1 MLEMIKKKL
10 DELTKT
16 VKKQNDEQIKFRRA
30 YEDQINNLDEDN
42 IPKLSNV
49 IETNTKNGQAIAAVV
64 SSDGAGGY
72 KADASLILQSI
83 NGQSSATLRAD
94 KVDFNAGT
102 YTVGA
107 DHISLAGKTINMT
120 SDNIKIASTN
130 FNVDRTGKATMNA
143 AVIKKGCI
151 LGSDITKGAGIQIG
165 SQYTDGTGCKSDVK
179 IYVNEDASTADG
191 VQKDIRGIT
200 IKSRCDLES
209 AGNDIGGNVEI
220 NPLSTGFTVNDDPGT
235 FMGFQRESG
244 HNSYLAMKTTRA
256 TIEVHDVTEIDGEV
270 QVAPYIKLAVGNV
283 YLRISSSGITCGN
296 GTTTKTLL

>member
-1 MLEMIKKKL
+1 MFEMIKKKL

-120 SDNIKIASTN
+120 GDNIKITSTN

-151 LGSDITKGAGIQIG
+151 LGSDITAGAGIQIG
-165 SQYTDGTGCKSDVK
+165 STYQFDSTSGKSSDVK
-179 IYVNEDASTADG
+179 IYVSETPDG
-191 VQKDIRGIT
+191 VGYSKGIEIRANDTGGNITDPRSGSLVVNSQELALTTLAGEASQEISYTTNLGSSDAFIGIEKYNSSTTALVLRVGNTGIWITDGAIYTTGIT
-200 IKSRCDLES
+200 
-209 AGNDIGGNVEI
+209 
-220 NPLSTGFTVNDDPGT
+220 
-235 FMGFQRESG
+235 SG
-244 HNSYLAMKTTRA
+244 SPPW
-256 TIEVHDVTEIDGEV
+256 VT
-270 QVAPYIKLAVGNV
+270 
-283 YLRISSSGITCGN
+283 
-296 GTTTKTLL
+296 

>member
-1 MLEMIKKKL
+1 MFEMIKKKL

-72 KADASLILQSI
+72 KANASLILSSI

-120 SDNIKIASTN
+120 GDNIKIASTN

-151 LGSDITKGAGIQIG
+151 LGSDIDTGAGIQIG
-165 SQYTDGTGCKSDVK
+165 STYDFGQGGKSSDVK
-179 IYVNEDASTADG
+179 IYVSETEDG
-191 VQKDIRGIT
+191 VGYSKGIEIRANDTGGNITNPRSGSLVVNSQEMALTTLAGEASQEISYTTNLGSSDAYIGIEKYNNATTTALVIRVGNTGIWITDGAIYTTGIT
-200 IKSRCDLES
+200 
-209 AGNDIGGNVEI
+209 
-220 NPLSTGFTVNDDPGT
+220 
-235 FMGFQRESG
+235 SG
-244 HNSYLAMKTTRA
+244 SPPW
-256 TIEVHDVTEIDGEV
+256 VT
-270 QVAPYIKLAVGNV
+270 
-283 YLRISSSGITCGN
+283 
-296 GTTTKTLL
+296 

>member
-1 MLEMIKKKL
+1 MFEMIKKKL

-120 SDNIKIASTN
+120 SDNIRIASTN

-151 LGSDITKGAGIQIG
+151 LGSDITEGAGIQIG
-165 SQYTDGTGCKSDVK
+165 STYQFDSTSGKSSDVK
-179 IYVNEDASTADG
+179 IYVSETPDG
-191 VQKDIRGIT
+191 VGYSKGIEIRANDTGGNITDPRSGSLVVNSQEMALTTLAGEASQEISYTTNLGSSDAFIGIEKYNSSTTALVLRVGNTGIWITDGAIYTTGIT
-200 IKSRCDLES
+200 
-209 AGNDIGGNVEI
+209 
-220 NPLSTGFTVNDDPGT
+220 
-235 FMGFQRESG
+235 SG
-244 HNSYLAMKTTRA
+244 SPPW
-256 TIEVHDVTEIDGEV
+256 VT
-270 QVAPYIKLAVGNV
+270 
-283 YLRISSSGITCGN
+283 
-296 GTTTKTLL
+296 

>member
-1 MLEMIKKKL
+1 MFEMIKKKL

-151 LGSDITKGAGIQIG
+151 LGSDITEGAGIQIG
-165 SQYTDGTGCKSDVK
+165 STYQFDSTSGKSSDVK
-179 IYVNEDASTADG
+179 IYVSETPDG
-191 VQKDIRGIT
+191 VGYSKGIEIR
-200 IKSRCDLES
+200 
-209 AGNDIGGNVEI
+209 ANDTGGNITDPRSGSLV
-220 NPLSTGFTVNDDPGT
+220 VNSQELALTTLAGEASQ
-235 FMGFQRESG
+235 GI
-244 HNSYLAMKTTRA
+244 SYTTNLGSSDA
-256 TIEVHDVTEIDGEV
+256 YIGIEK
-270 QVAPYIKLAVGNV
+270 YN
-283 YLRISSSGITCGN
+283 N
-296 GTTTKTLL
+296 GTTTALVLRVGNTGIWITDGAIYTTGITSGSPPWVT

>member
-1 MLEMIKKKL
+1 MFEMIKKKL

-42 IPKLSNV
+42 IPKLSSV

-120 SDNIKIASTN
+120 GDNIKIASTN

-151 LGSDITKGAGIQIG
+151 LGSDITEGAGIQIG
-165 SQYTDGTGCKSDVK
+165 STYQFDSTSGKSSDVK
-179 IYVNEDASTADG
+179 IYVSETPDG
-191 VQKDIRGIT
+191 VGYSKGIEIRANDTGGNITDPRSGSLVVNSQEMALTTLAGETSQGISFADLGSSDAYIGIEKYNNGATTALVIRVGNTGIWINDGAIYTTGIT
-200 IKSRCDLES
+200 
-209 AGNDIGGNVEI
+209 
-220 NPLSTGFTVNDDPGT
+220 
-235 FMGFQRESG
+235 SG
-244 HNSYLAMKTTRA
+244 SPPW
-256 TIEVHDVTEIDGEV
+256 V
-270 QVAPYIKLAVGNV
+270 
-283 YLRISSSGITCGN
+283 
-296 GTTTKTLL
+296 

>member
-120 SDNIKIASTN
+120 SDNIKISSTN

-151 LGSDITKGAGIQIG
+151 LGSDITAGAGIQIG
-165 SQYTDGTGCKSDVK
+165 STYQFDSTSGKSSDVK
-179 IYVNEDASTADG
+179 IYVSETPDG
-191 VQKDIRGIT
+191 VGYSKGIEIRANDTGGNITDPRSGSLVVNSQELALTTLAGEASQEISYTTNLGSSDAFIGIEKYNSSTTALVLRVGNTGIWITDGAIYTTGIT
-200 IKSRCDLES
+200 
-209 AGNDIGGNVEI
+209 
-220 NPLSTGFTVNDDPGT
+220 
-235 FMGFQRESG
+235 SG
-244 HNSYLAMKTTRA
+244 SPPW
-256 TIEVHDVTEIDGEV
+256 VT
-270 QVAPYIKLAVGNV
+270 
-283 YLRISSSGITCGN
+283 
-296 GTTTKTLL
+296 

>member
-1 MLEMIKKKL
+1 MFEMIKKKL

-42 IPKLSNV
+42 IPKLSGIVQENK
-49 IETNTKNGQAIAAVV
+49 KNGQTIAAIV
-64 SSDGAGGY
+64 SSDGEGGY
-72 KADASLILQSI
+72 VANASLILSSI

-120 SDNIKIASTN
+120 GDNIKITSTN

-151 LGSDITKGAGIQIG
+151 LGSDITAGAGIQIG
-165 SQYTDGTGCKSDVK
+165 STYQFDSTSGKSSDVK
-179 IYVNEDASTADG
+179 IYVSETPDG
-191 VQKDIRGIT
+191 VGYSKGIEIRANDTGGNITDPRSGSLVVNSQELALTTLAGEASQEISYTTNLGSSDAFIGIEKYNSSTTALVLRVGNTGIWITDGAIYTTGIT
-200 IKSRCDLES
+200 
-209 AGNDIGGNVEI
+209 
-220 NPLSTGFTVNDDPGT
+220 
-235 FMGFQRESG
+235 SG
-244 HNSYLAMKTTRA
+244 SPPW
-256 TIEVHDVTEIDGEV
+256 VT
-270 QVAPYIKLAVGNV
+270 
-283 YLRISSSGITCGN
+283 
-296 GTTTKTLL
+296 

>member
-1 MLEMIKKKL
+1 MFEMIKKKL

-94 KVDFNAGT
+94 KIDFTAGT

-120 SDNIKIASTN
+120 GDNIKITSTN

-151 LGSDITKGAGIQIG
+151 LGSDITEGAGIQIG
-165 SQYTDGTGCKSDVK
+165 STYQFDSTSGKSSDVK
-179 IYVNEDASTADG
+179 IYVSETPDG
-191 VQKDIRGIT
+191 VGYSKGIEIRANDTGGNITDPRSGSLVVNSQEMALTTLAGEESQGISYTTNLGSSDAYIGIEKYNNATTTALVIRVGNTGIWITDGAIYTTGIT
-200 IKSRCDLES
+200 
-209 AGNDIGGNVEI
+209 
-220 NPLSTGFTVNDDPGT
+220 
-235 FMGFQRESG
+235 SG
-244 HNSYLAMKTTRA
+244 SPPW
-256 TIEVHDVTEIDGEV
+256 VT
-270 QVAPYIKLAVGNV
+270 
-283 YLRISSSGITCGN
+283 
-296 GTTTKTLL
+296 

>member
-1 MLEMIKKKL
+1 MFEMIKKKL

-120 SDNIKIASTN
+120 GDNIKITSTN

-151 LGSDITKGAGIQIG
+151 LGSDITSGAGIQIG
-165 SQYTDGTGCKSDVK
+165 STYDFGQGGKSSDVK
-179 IYVNEDASTADG
+179 IYVSETEDG
-191 VQKDIRGIT
+191 VGYSKGIEIRANDTGGNITDPRSGSLVVNSQEMALTTLAGEASQGISYTTNLGSSDAYIGIEKYNNATTTALVIRVGNTGIWITDGAIYTTGIT
-200 IKSRCDLES
+200 
-209 AGNDIGGNVEI
+209 
-220 NPLSTGFTVNDDPGT
+220 
-235 FMGFQRESG
+235 SG
-244 HNSYLAMKTTRA
+244 SPPW
-256 TIEVHDVTEIDGEV
+256 VT
-270 QVAPYIKLAVGNV
+270 
-283 YLRISSSGITCGN
+283 
-296 GTTTKTLL
+296 

>member
-1 MLEMIKKKL
+1 MFEMIKKKL

-42 IPKLSNV
+42 IPKLSSV

-120 SDNIKIASTN
+120 GDNIKITSTN

-151 LGSDITKGAGIQIG
+151 LGSDIDTGAGIQIG
-165 SQYTDGTGCKSDVK
+165 STYDFGQGGKSSDVK
-179 IYVNEDASTADG
+179 IYVSETEDG
-191 VQKDIRGIT
+191 VGYSKGIEIRANDTGGNITNPRSGSLVVNSQEMALTTLAGEASQGISFTTNLGSSDAYIGIEKYNNATTTALVIRVGNTGIWITDGAIYTTGIT
-200 IKSRCDLES
+200 S
-209 AGNDIGGNVEI
+209 GNPPWV
-220 NPLSTGFTVNDDPGT
+220 
-235 FMGFQRESG
+235 
-244 HNSYLAMKTTRA
+244 
-256 TIEVHDVTEIDGEV
+256 
-270 QVAPYIKLAVGNV
+270 
-283 YLRISSSGITCGN
+283 
-296 GTTTKTLL
+296 

>member
-1 MLEMIKKKL
+1 MREIEKKL

-72 KADASLILQSI
+72 TANASLILSSI

-94 KVDFNAGT
+94 KVDFTAGT

-120 SDNIKIASTN
+120 SDNIKISSTN

-151 LGSDITKGAGIQIG
+151 LGSDITEGAGIQIG
-165 SQYTDGTGCKSDVK
+165 STYQFDSTSGKSSDVK
-179 IYVNEDASTADG
+179 IYVSETPDG
-191 VQKDIRGIT
+191 VGYSKGIEIR
-200 IKSRCDLES
+200 
-209 AGNDIGGNVEI
+209 ANDTGGNITDPRSGSLV
-220 NPLSTGFTVNDDPGT
+220 VNSQELALTTLAGEASQ
-235 FMGFQRESG
+235 GI
-244 HNSYLAMKTTRA
+244 SYTTNLGSSDA
-256 TIEVHDVTEIDGEV
+256 YIGIEK
-270 QVAPYIKLAVGNV
+270 YN
-283 YLRISSSGITCGN
+283 N
-296 GTTTKTLL
+296 GTTTALVLRVGNTGIWITDGAIYTTGITSGSPPWGT

>member
-1 MLEMIKKKL
+1 MFEMIKKKL

-72 KADASLILQSI
+72 KANASLILQSI

-107 DHISLAGKTINMT
+107 DHISLAGKTINLT
-120 SDNIKIASTN
+120 ADNIKIASTN
-130 FNVDRTGKATMNA
+130 CNVDRTGKATVNA

-151 LGSDITKGAGIQIG
+151 LGSDITAGAGIQIG
-165 SQYTDGTGCKSDVK
+165 STYQFDSTSGKSSDVK
-179 IYVNEDASTADG
+179 IYVSETPDG
-191 VQKDIRGIT
+191 VGYSKGIEIRANDTGGNITDPRSGSLVVNSQEMALTTLAGEASQGISYTTNLGSSDAYIGIEKYNNATITALVIRVGNTGIWITDGAIYTTGIT
-200 IKSRCDLES
+200 
-209 AGNDIGGNVEI
+209 
-220 NPLSTGFTVNDDPGT
+220 
-235 FMGFQRESG
+235 SG
-244 HNSYLAMKTTRA
+244 SPPW
-256 TIEVHDVTEIDGEV
+256 VT
-270 QVAPYIKLAVGNV
+270 
-283 YLRISSSGITCGN
+283 
-296 GTTTKTLL
+296 

>member
-1 MLEMIKKKL
+1 MFEMIKKKL

-120 SDNIKIASTN
+120 GDNIKITSTN

-151 LGSDITKGAGIQIG
+151 LGSDITEGAGIQIG
-165 SQYTDGTGCKSDVK
+165 STYQFDSTSGKSSDVK
-179 IYVNEDASTADG
+179 IYVSETPDG
-191 VQKDIRGIT
+191 VGYSKGIEIRANDTGGNITDPRSGSLVVNSQELALTTLAGEASQGISYTTNLSSSDAYIGIEKYNNATTTALVIRVGNTGIWITDGAIYTTGIT
-200 IKSRCDLES
+200 
-209 AGNDIGGNVEI
+209 
-220 NPLSTGFTVNDDPGT
+220 
-235 FMGFQRESG
+235 SG
-244 HNSYLAMKTTRA
+244 SPPW
-256 TIEVHDVTEIDGEV
+256 VT
-270 QVAPYIKLAVGNV
+270 
-283 YLRISSSGITCGN
+283 
-296 GTTTKTLL
+296 

>member
-1 MLEMIKKKL
+1 MFEMIKKKL

-30 YEDQINNLDEDN
+30 YEDQITNLDEDN
-42 IPKLSNV
+42 IPKLSSV

-120 SDNIKIASTN
+120 GDNIKIASTN

-143 AVIKKGCI
+143 AVVKKGCI
-151 LGSDITKGAGIQIG
+151 LGSDIDTGAGIQIG
-165 SQYTDGTGCKSDVK
+165 STYDFGEGGKSSDVK
-179 IYVNEDASTADG
+179 IYSSMTPDG
-191 VQKDIRGIT
+191 IGYSKGIEIR
-200 IKSRCDLES
+200 
-209 AGNDIGGNVEI
+209 ANDIGGTISDDRSGSLVLNSQEIALTTLQGDASQGIQYDNVEMTDKDAYI
-220 NPLSTGFTVNDDPGT
+220 GID
-235 FMGFQRESG
+235 
-244 HNSYLAMKTTRA
+244 KTTTGNHPCIVLR
-256 TIEVHDVTEIDGEV
+256 
-270 QVAPYIKLAVGNV
+270 VGNV
-283 YLRISSSGITCGN
+283 GLYITSSGIY
-296 GTTTKTLL
+296 TTGITSGSPPWV

>member
-1 MLEMIKKKL
+1 MFEMIKKKL

-120 SDNIKIASTN
+120 GDNIKITSTN

-151 LGSDITKGAGIQIG
+151 LGSDITEGAGIQIG
-165 SQYTDGTGCKSDVK
+165 STYQFDSTSGKSSDVK
-179 IYVNEDASTADG
+179 IYVSETPDG
-191 VQKDIRGIT
+191 VGYSKGIEIR
-200 IKSRCDLES
+200 
-209 AGNDIGGNVEI
+209 ANDTGGNITDPRSGSLV
-220 NPLSTGFTVNDDPGT
+220 VNSQELALTTLAGEASQ
-235 FMGFQRESG
+235 GI
-244 HNSYLAMKTTRA
+244 SYTTNLGSSDA
-256 TIEVHDVTEIDGEV
+256 YIGIEK
-270 QVAPYIKLAVGNV
+270 YN
-283 YLRISSSGITCGN
+283 N
-296 GTTTKTLL
+296 GTTTALVLRVGNTGIWITDGAIYTTGITSGSPPWVT

>member
-1 MLEMIKKKL
+1 MFEMIKKKL

-42 IPKLSNV
+42 IPKLSSV

-120 SDNIKIASTN
+120 GDNIKITSTN

-151 LGSDITKGAGIQIG
+151 LGSDITAGAGIQIG
-165 SQYTDGTGCKSDVK
+165 STYQFDSTSGKSSDVK
-179 IYVNEDASTADG
+179 IYVSETPDG
-191 VQKDIRGIT
+191 VGYSKGIEIRANDTGGNITDPRSGSLVVNSQELALTTLAGEASQEISYTTNLGSSDAFIGIEKYNSSTTALVLRVGNTGIWITDGAIYTTGIT
-200 IKSRCDLES
+200 
-209 AGNDIGGNVEI
+209 
-220 NPLSTGFTVNDDPGT
+220 
-235 FMGFQRESG
+235 SG
-244 HNSYLAMKTTRA
+244 SPPW
-256 TIEVHDVTEIDGEV
+256 VT
-270 QVAPYIKLAVGNV
+270 
-283 YLRISSSGITCGN
+283 
-296 GTTTKTLL
+296 

>member
-107 DHISLAGKTINMT
+107 DHISLAGKTINLT
-120 SDNIKIASTN
+120 ADNIKIASTN
-130 FNVDRTGKATMNA
+130 CNVDRTGKATVNA

-151 LGSDITKGAGIQIG
+151 LGSDITEGAGIQIG
-165 SQYTDGTGCKSDVK
+165 STYQFDSTSGKSSDVK
-179 IYVNEDASTADG
+179 IYVSETPDG
-191 VQKDIRGIT
+191 VGYSKGIEIR
-200 IKSRCDLES
+200 
-209 AGNDIGGNVEI
+209 ANDTGGNITDPRSGSLV
-220 NPLSTGFTVNDDPGT
+220 VNSQELALTTLAGEASQ
-235 FMGFQRESG
+235 GI
-244 HNSYLAMKTTRA
+244 SYTTNLGSSDA
-256 TIEVHDVTEIDGEV
+256 YIGIEK
-270 QVAPYIKLAVGNV
+270 YN
-283 YLRISSSGITCGN
+283 N
-296 GTTTKTLL
+296 GTTTALVLRVGNTGIWITDGAIYTTGITSGSPPWVT

>member
-1 MLEMIKKKL
+1 MFEMIKKKL
-10 DELTKT
+10 DELTKA

-143 AVIKKGCI
+143 AVVKKGCI
-151 LGSDITKGAGIQIG
+151 LGSDITEGAGIQIG
-165 SQYTDGTGCKSDVK
+165 STYQFDSTSGKSSDVK
-179 IYVNEDASTADG
+179 IYVSETPDG
-191 VQKDIRGIT
+191 VGYSKGIEIR
-200 IKSRCDLES
+200 
-209 AGNDIGGNVEI
+209 ANDTGGNITDPRSGSLV
-220 NPLSTGFTVNDDPGT
+220 VNSQELALTTLAGEASQ
-235 FMGFQRESG
+235 GI
-244 HNSYLAMKTTRA
+244 SYTTNLGSSDA
-256 TIEVHDVTEIDGEV
+256 YIGIEK
-270 QVAPYIKLAVGNV
+270 YN
-283 YLRISSSGITCGN
+283 N
-296 GTTTKTLL
+296 GTTTALVLRVGNTGIWIADGAIYTTGITSGSPPWVT

>member
-1 MLEMIKKKL
+1 MIKKKL

-120 SDNIKIASTN
+120 SDNIRIASTN

-151 LGSDITKGAGIQIG
+151 LGSDITEGAGIQIG
-165 SQYTDGTGCKSDVK
+165 STYQFDSTSGKSSDVK
-179 IYVNEDASTADG
+179 IYVSETPDG
-191 VQKDIRGIT
+191 VGYSKGIEIRANDTGGNITDPRSGSLVVNSQEMALTTLAGEASQEISYTTNLGSSDAFIGIEKYNSSTTALVLRVGNTGIWITDGAIYTTGIT
-200 IKSRCDLES
+200 
-209 AGNDIGGNVEI
+209 
-220 NPLSTGFTVNDDPGT
+220 
-235 FMGFQRESG
+235 SG
-244 HNSYLAMKTTRA
+244 SPPW
-256 TIEVHDVTEIDGEV
+256 VT
-270 QVAPYIKLAVGNV
+270 
-283 YLRISSSGITCGN
+283 
-296 GTTTKTLL
+296 

>member
-94 KVDFNAGT
+94 KVDFTAGT

-130 FNVDRTGKATMNA
+130 FNVDRTGKATVNA

-151 LGSDITKGAGIQIG
+151 LGSDITSGAGIQIG
-165 SQYTDGTGCKSDVK
+165 STYQFDSTSGKSSDVK
-179 IYVNEDASTADG
+179 IYVSETPDG
-191 VQKDIRGIT
+191 VGYSKGIEIRANDTGGNITDPRSGSLVVNSQEMALTTLAGEASQGISYTTNLGSSDAYIGIEKYNNATTTALVIRVGNTGIWITDGAIYTTGIT
-200 IKSRCDLES
+200 
-209 AGNDIGGNVEI
+209 
-220 NPLSTGFTVNDDPGT
+220 
-235 FMGFQRESG
+235 SG
-244 HNSYLAMKTTRA
+244 SPPW
-256 TIEVHDVTEIDGEV
+256 VT
-270 QVAPYIKLAVGNV
+270 
-283 YLRISSSGITCGN
+283 
-296 GTTTKTLL
+296 

>member
-1 MLEMIKKKL
+1 MFEMIKKKL

-120 SDNIKIASTN
+120 GDNIKITSTN

-151 LGSDITKGAGIQIG
+151 LGSDITAGAGIQIG
-165 SQYTDGTGCKSDVK
+165 STYQFDSTSGKSSDVK
-179 IYVNEDASTADG
+179 IYVSETPDG
-191 VQKDIRGIT
+191 VGYSKGIEIRANDTGGNITDPRSGSLVVNSQEMALTTLAGEASQGISYTTNLGSSDAYIGIEKYNNATTTALVIRVGNTGIWITDGAIYTTGIT
-200 IKSRCDLES
+200 
-209 AGNDIGGNVEI
+209 
-220 NPLSTGFTVNDDPGT
+220 
-235 FMGFQRESG
+235 SG
-244 HNSYLAMKTTRA
+244 SPPW
-256 TIEVHDVTEIDGEV
+256 VT
-270 QVAPYIKLAVGNV
+270 
-283 YLRISSSGITCGN
+283 
-296 GTTTKTLL
+296 

>member
-151 LGSDITKGAGIQIG
+151 LGSDITAGAGIQIG
-165 SQYTDGTGCKSDVK
+165 STYQFDSTSGKSSDVK
-179 IYVNEDASTADG
+179 IYVSETPDG
-191 VQKDIRGIT
+191 VGYSKGIEIRANDTGGNITDPRSGSLVVNSQELALTTLAGEASQEISYTTNLGSSDAFIGIEKYNSSTTALVLRVGNTGIWITDGAIYTTGIT
-200 IKSRCDLES
+200 
-209 AGNDIGGNVEI
+209 
-220 NPLSTGFTVNDDPGT
+220 
-235 FMGFQRESG
+235 SG
-244 HNSYLAMKTTRA
+244 SPPW
-256 TIEVHDVTEIDGEV
+256 VT
-270 QVAPYIKLAVGNV
+270 
-283 YLRISSSGITCGN
+283 
-296 GTTTKTLL
+296 

>member
-1 MLEMIKKKL
+1 MFEMIKKKL

-42 IPKLSNV
+42 IPKLSSV

-120 SDNIKIASTN
+120 GDNIKITSTN

-151 LGSDITKGAGIQIG
+151 LGSDITEGAGIQIG
-165 SQYTDGTGCKSDVK
+165 STYDFGQGGKSSDVK
-179 IYVNEDASTADG
+179 IYVSETEDG
-191 VQKDIRGIT
+191 VGYSKGIEIRANDTGGNITNPRSGSLVVNSQEMALTTLAGEASQGISFTTNLGSSDAYIGIEKYNNATTTALVIRVGNTGIWITDGAIYTTGIT
-200 IKSRCDLES
+200 
-209 AGNDIGGNVEI
+209 
-220 NPLSTGFTVNDDPGT
+220 
-235 FMGFQRESG
+235 SG
-244 HNSYLAMKTTRA
+244 SPPW
-256 TIEVHDVTEIDGEV
+256 V
-270 QVAPYIKLAVGNV
+270 
-283 YLRISSSGITCGN
+283 
-296 GTTTKTLL
+296 

>member
-1 MLEMIKKKL
+1 MFEMIKKKL

-42 IPKLSNV
+42 IPKLSGIV
-49 IETNTKNGQAIAAVV
+49 QENTKNGQTIAAIV
-64 SSDGAGGY
+64 SSDGEGGY
-72 KADASLILQSI
+72 TANASLILSSI

-120 SDNIKIASTN
+120 GDNIKITSTN

-151 LGSDITKGAGIQIG
+151 LGSDITEGAGIQVG
-165 SQYTDGTGCKSDVK
+165 AAYTDANGIKSDVK
-179 IYVNEDASTADG
+179 IFMTGTEVLGNDSA
-191 VQKDIRGIT
+191 RGINLKAMT
-200 IKSRCDLES
+200 DLQNNNENVGGVITLNPADVSLKSNDGTCAVGVKREYLLTPFAFMNTES
-209 AGNDIGGNVEI
+209 T
-220 NPLSTGFTVNDDPGT
+220 S
-235 FMGFQRESG
+235 
-244 HNSYLAMKTTRA
+244 
-256 TIEVHDVTEIDGEV
+256 IELHDIDGEGV
-270 QVAPYIKLAVGNV
+270 GNPYIELKVGNV
-283 YLRISSSGITCGN
+283 FLKISETGITCGN

>member
-1 MLEMIKKKL
+1 MFEMIKKKL
-10 DELTKT
+10 NELTKT

-120 SDNIKIASTN
+120 SDNITIASTN
-130 FNVDRTGKATMNA
+130 LNVDRTGKATVNA
-143 AVIKKGCI
+143 AVVKKGCI
-151 LGSDITKGAGIQIG
+151 LGSDITEGAGIQIG
-165 SQYTDGTGCKSDVK
+165 STYQFDSTSGKSSDVK
-179 IYVNEDASTADG
+179 IYVSETPDG
-191 VQKDIRGIT
+191 VGYSKGIEIRANDTGGNITDPRSGSLVVNSQELALTTLAGEASQEISYTTNLGSSDAFIGIEKYNSSTTALVLRVGNTGIWITDGAIYTTGIT
-200 IKSRCDLES
+200 
-209 AGNDIGGNVEI
+209 
-220 NPLSTGFTVNDDPGT
+220 
-235 FMGFQRESG
+235 SG
-244 HNSYLAMKTTRA
+244 SPPW
-256 TIEVHDVTEIDGEV
+256 VT
-270 QVAPYIKLAVGNV
+270 
-283 YLRISSSGITCGN
+283 
-296 GTTTKTLL
+296 

>member
-1 MLEMIKKKL
+1 MFEMIKKKL

-30 YEDQINNLDEDN
+30 YEDQITNLDEDN
-42 IPKLSNV
+42 IPKLSSV

-120 SDNIKIASTN
+120 ADNIKITSTN

-151 LGSDITKGAGIQIG
+151 LGSDIDTGAGIQIG
-165 SQYTDGTGCKSDVK
+165 STYDFGQGGKSSDVK
-179 IYVNEDASTADG
+179 IYVSETEDG
-191 VQKDIRGIT
+191 VGYSKGIEIRANDTGGSITTPRSGSLVVNSQEMALTTLAGEASQGISFATNLGSSDAYIGIEKYNNATTTALVIRVGNTGIWITDGAIYTTGIT
-200 IKSRCDLES
+200 
-209 AGNDIGGNVEI
+209 
-220 NPLSTGFTVNDDPGT
+220 
-235 FMGFQRESG
+235 SG
-244 HNSYLAMKTTRA
+244 SPPW
-256 TIEVHDVTEIDGEV
+256 V
-270 QVAPYIKLAVGNV
+270 
-283 YLRISSSGITCGN
+283 
-296 GTTTKTLL
+296 

>member
-1 MLEMIKKKL
+1 MFEMIKKKL

-42 IPKLSNV
+42 IPKLSSV

-120 SDNIKIASTN
+120 GDNIKIASTN

-151 LGSDITKGAGIQIG
+151 LGSDITSGAGIQIG
-165 SQYTDGTGCKSDVK
+165 STYQFDSTSGKSSDVK
-179 IYVNEDASTADG
+179 IYVSETPDG
-191 VQKDIRGIT
+191 VGYSKGIEIRANDTGGNITDPRSGSLVVNSQELALTTLAGEASQEISYTTNLGSSDAYIGIEKYNNATTTALVIRVGNTGIWITDGAIYTTGIT
-200 IKSRCDLES
+200 
-209 AGNDIGGNVEI
+209 
-220 NPLSTGFTVNDDPGT
+220 
-235 FMGFQRESG
+235 SG
-244 HNSYLAMKTTRA
+244 SPPW
-256 TIEVHDVTEIDGEV
+256 VT
-270 QVAPYIKLAVGNV
+270 
-283 YLRISSSGITCGN
+283 
-296 GTTTKTLL
+296 

>member
-1 MLEMIKKKL
+1 MFEMIKKKL

-72 KADASLILQSI
+72 KANASLILQSI

-107 DHISLAGKTINMT
+107 DHISLAGKTINLT
-120 SDNIKIASTN
+120 ADNIKITSTN

-151 LGSDITKGAGIQIG
+151 LGSDITEGAGIQIG
-165 SQYTDGTGCKSDVK
+165 STYQFDSTSGKSSDVK
-179 IYVNEDASTADG
+179 IYVSETEDG
-191 VQKDIRGIT
+191 VGYSKGIEIRANDTGGNITDPRSGSLVVNSQEMALTTLAGEASQGISYTTNLGSSDAYIGIEKYNNATTTALVIRVGNTGIWITDGAIYTTGIT
-200 IKSRCDLES
+200 
-209 AGNDIGGNVEI
+209 
-220 NPLSTGFTVNDDPGT
+220 
-235 FMGFQRESG
+235 SG
-244 HNSYLAMKTTRA
+244 SPPW
-256 TIEVHDVTEIDGEV
+256 VT
-270 QVAPYIKLAVGNV
+270 
-283 YLRISSSGITCGN
+283 
-296 GTTTKTLL
+296 

>member
-1 MLEMIKKKL
+1 MFEMIKKKL

-42 IPKLSNV
+42 IPKLSSV

-120 SDNIKIASTN
+120 GDNIKITSTN
-130 FNVDRTGKATMNA
+130 FSADSTGKATMNA

-151 LGSDITKGAGIQIG
+151 LGSDIDTGAGIQIG
-165 SQYTDGTGCKSDVK
+165 STYDFGQGGKSSDVK
-179 IYVNEDASTADG
+179 IYVSETEDG
-191 VQKDIRGIT
+191 VGYSKGIEIRANDTGGNITDPRSGSLVVNSQEMALTTLAGEASQGISFATNLGSSDAYIGIEKYNNATTTALVIRVGNTGIWITDGAIYTTGIT
-200 IKSRCDLES
+200 
-209 AGNDIGGNVEI
+209 
-220 NPLSTGFTVNDDPGT
+220 
-235 FMGFQRESG
+235 SG
-244 HNSYLAMKTTRA
+244 SPPW
-256 TIEVHDVTEIDGEV
+256 V
-270 QVAPYIKLAVGNV
+270 
-283 YLRISSSGITCGN
+283 
-296 GTTTKTLL
+296 

>member
-1 MLEMIKKKL
+1 MFEMIKKKL

-94 KVDFNAGT
+94 KVDFTAGT

-151 LGSDITKGAGIQIG
+151 LGSDITEGAGIQIG
-165 SQYTDGTGCKSDVK
+165 STYQFDSTSGKSSDVK
-179 IYVNEDASTADG
+179 IYVSETPDG
-191 VQKDIRGIT
+191 VGYSKGIEIR
-200 IKSRCDLES
+200 
-209 AGNDIGGNVEI
+209 ANDTGGNITDPRSGSLV
-220 NPLSTGFTVNDDPGT
+220 VNSQELALTTLAGEASQ
-235 FMGFQRESG
+235 GI
-244 HNSYLAMKTTRA
+244 SYTTNLGSSDA
-256 TIEVHDVTEIDGEV
+256 YIGIEK
-270 QVAPYIKLAVGNV
+270 YN
-283 YLRISSSGITCGN
+283 N
-296 GTTTKTLL
+296 GTTTALVLRVGNTGIWITDGAIYTTGITPGSPPWVT

>member
-1 MLEMIKKKL
+1 MFEMIKKKL

-120 SDNIKIASTN
+120 GDNIKITSTN

-151 LGSDITKGAGIQIG
+151 LGSDITEGAGIQIG
-165 SQYTDGTGCKSDVK
+165 STYQFDSTSGKSSDVK
-179 IYVNEDASTADG
+179 IYVSETPDG
-191 VQKDIRGIT
+191 VGYSKGIEIRANDTGGNITDPRSGSLVVNSQELALTTLAGEASQEISYTTNLGSSDAFIGIEKYNSSTTALVLRVGNTGIWITDGAIYTTGIT
-200 IKSRCDLES
+200 
-209 AGNDIGGNVEI
+209 
-220 NPLSTGFTVNDDPGT
+220 
-235 FMGFQRESG
+235 SG
-244 HNSYLAMKTTRA
+244 SPPW
-256 TIEVHDVTEIDGEV
+256 VT
-270 QVAPYIKLAVGNV
+270 
-283 YLRISSSGITCGN
+283 
-296 GTTTKTLL
+296 

>member
-1 MLEMIKKKL
+1 MFEMIKKKL

-16 VKKQNDEQIKFRRA
+16 VKKQNDEQIKFRRT

-42 IPKLSNV
+42 IPKLSSI

-94 KVDFNAGT
+94 KVDFTAGT

-120 SDNIKIASTN
+120 SDNIKIRSTN

-151 LGSDITKGAGIQIG
+151 LGSDIDTGAGIQIG
-165 SQYTDGTGCKSDVK
+165 STYQFDSTSGKASDVK
-179 IYVNEDASTADG
+179 IYVSQTPDG
-191 VQKDIRGIT
+191 VGYSKGIEIR
-200 IKSRCDLES
+200 
-209 AGNDIGGNVEI
+209 ANDTGGNITDPRSGSLV
-220 NPLSTGFTVNDDPGT
+220 VNSQELALTTLAGEASQDI
-235 FMGFQRESG
+235 
-244 HNSYLAMKTTRA
+244 SYAANL
-256 TIEVHDVTEIDGEV
+256 
-270 QVAPYIKLAVGNV
+270 
-283 YLRISSSGITCGN
+283 SSSDAYIGIEKYNN
-296 GTTTKTLL
+296 GTTTALVLRVGNTGIWITDGAIYTTGITSGSPPWVS

>member
-1 MLEMIKKKL
+1 MFEMIKKKL

-42 IPKLSNV
+42 IPKLSGIVQENK
-49 IETNTKNGQAIAAVV
+49 KNGQTIAAIV
-64 SSDGAGGY
+64 SSDGEGGY
-72 KADASLILQSI
+72 VANASLILSSI

-120 SDNIKIASTN
+120 GDNIKIKSTN

-151 LGSDITKGAGIQIG
+151 LGSDITAGAGIQIG
-165 SQYTDGTGCKSDVK
+165 STYQFDSTSGKSSDVK
-179 IYVNEDASTADG
+179 IYVSETPDG
-191 VQKDIRGIT
+191 VGYSKGIEIRANDTGGNITDPRSGSLVVNSQELALTTLAGEASQEISYTTNLGSSDAFIGIEKYNSSTTALVLRVGNTGIWITDGAIYTTGIT
-200 IKSRCDLES
+200 
-209 AGNDIGGNVEI
+209 
-220 NPLSTGFTVNDDPGT
+220 
-235 FMGFQRESG
+235 SG
-244 HNSYLAMKTTRA
+244 SPPW
-256 TIEVHDVTEIDGEV
+256 VT
-270 QVAPYIKLAVGNV
+270 
-283 YLRISSSGITCGN
+283 
-296 GTTTKTLL
+296 

>member
-1 MLEMIKKKL
+1 MFEMIKKKL

-30 YEDQINNLDEDN
+30 YEDQISNLDEDN
-42 IPKLSNV
+42 IPKLSSV

-120 SDNIKIASTN
+120 GDNIKITSTN

-151 LGSDITKGAGIQIG
+151 LGSDIDTGAGIQIG
-165 SQYTDGTGCKSDVK
+165 STYDFGQGGKSSDVK
-179 IYVNEDASTADG
+179 IYVSETEDG
-191 VQKDIRGIT
+191 VGYSKGIEIRANDTGGNITDPRSGSLVVNSQEMALTTLAGEASQGISFASLGSSDAYIGIEKYNNGATTALVIRVGNTGIWINDGAIYTTGIT
-200 IKSRCDLES
+200 
-209 AGNDIGGNVEI
+209 
-220 NPLSTGFTVNDDPGT
+220 
-235 FMGFQRESG
+235 SG
-244 HNSYLAMKTTRA
+244 SPPW
-256 TIEVHDVTEIDGEV
+256 V
-270 QVAPYIKLAVGNV
+270 
-283 YLRISSSGITCGN
+283 
-296 GTTTKTLL
+296 

>member
-1 MLEMIKKKL
+1 MFEMIKKKL

-120 SDNIKIASTN
+120 GDNIKIASTN

-151 LGSDITKGAGIQIG
+151 LGSDITSGAGIQIG
-165 SQYTDGTGCKSDVK
+165 STYQFDSTSGKSSDVK
-179 IYVNEDASTADG
+179 IYVSETPDG
-191 VQKDIRGIT
+191 VGYSKGIEIRANDTGGNITDPRSGSLVVNSQELALTTLAGEASQEISYTTNLGSSDAYIGIEKYNNATTTALVIRVGNTGIWITDGAIYTTGIT
-200 IKSRCDLES
+200 
-209 AGNDIGGNVEI
+209 
-220 NPLSTGFTVNDDPGT
+220 
-235 FMGFQRESG
+235 SG
-244 HNSYLAMKTTRA
+244 SPPW
-256 TIEVHDVTEIDGEV
+256 VT
-270 QVAPYIKLAVGNV
+270 
-283 YLRISSSGITCGN
+283 
-296 GTTTKTLL
+296 

>member
-1 MLEMIKKKL
+1 MFEMIKKKL

-94 KVDFNAGT
+94 KVNFNAGT

-120 SDNIKIASTN
+120 GDNIKITSTN

-151 LGSDITKGAGIQIG
+151 LGSDITAGAGIQIG
-165 SQYTDGTGCKSDVK
+165 STYQFDSTSGKSSDVK
-179 IYVNEDASTADG
+179 IYVSETPDG
-191 VQKDIRGIT
+191 VGYSKGIEIRANDTGGNITDPRSGSLVVNSQEMALTTLAGEASQGISYTTNLGSSDAYIGIEKYNNATTTALVIRVGNTGIWITDGAIYTTGIT
-200 IKSRCDLES
+200 
-209 AGNDIGGNVEI
+209 
-220 NPLSTGFTVNDDPGT
+220 
-235 FMGFQRESG
+235 SG
-244 HNSYLAMKTTRA
+244 SPPW
-256 TIEVHDVTEIDGEV
+256 VT
-270 QVAPYIKLAVGNV
+270 
-283 YLRISSSGITCGN
+283 
-296 GTTTKTLL
+296 

>member
-1 MLEMIKKKL
+1 MFEMIKKKL

-107 DHISLAGKTINMT
+107 DHISLAGKTISMT

-143 AVIKKGCI
+143 AVVKKGCI
-151 LGSDITKGAGIQIG
+151 LGSDIDTGAGIQIG
-165 SQYTDGTGCKSDVK
+165 STYDFGEGGKSSDVK
-179 IYVNEDASTADG
+179 IYSSMTPDG
-191 VQKDIRGIT
+191 IGYSKGIEIR
-200 IKSRCDLES
+200 
-209 AGNDIGGNVEI
+209 ANDIGGTISDDRSGSLVLNSQEIALTTLQGDASQGIQYDNVEMTDKDAYI
-220 NPLSTGFTVNDDPGT
+220 GID
-235 FMGFQRESG
+235 
-244 HNSYLAMKTTRA
+244 KTTTGNHPCIVLR
-256 TIEVHDVTEIDGEV
+256 
-270 QVAPYIKLAVGNV
+270 VGNV
-283 YLRISSSGITCGN
+283 GLYITSSGIY
-296 GTTTKTLL
+296 TTGITSGSPPWV